1 MKRDRSV
8 ESGLAYET
16 PPPALVADAVADATN
31 GQAPPDSSTGIS
43 HDRAREL
50 ILEQSR
56 RLLPP
61 SEANALADHLVECDR
76 CFRFAQDVA
85 ELERKR
91 HSGELKR

>member
-8 ESGLAYET
+8 DSGLAYEI
-16 PPPALVADAVADATN
+16 PPPALLADASAGATDDD
-31 GQAPPDSSTGIS
+31 APPDALTHIG

-50 ILEQSR
+50 ILEQTR

-91 HSGELKR
+91 HSGELRR

>member
-1 MKRDRSV
+1 MKRERALD
-8 ESGLAYET
+8 SGLAYET
-16 PPPALVADAVADATN
+16 LPPALLADAFADTTD
-31 GQAPPDSSTGIS
+31 GHAPPDSSTGIG

-61 SEANALADHLVECDR
+61 SEANALADHLVACDR

>member
-16 PPPALVADAVADATN
+16 PPALLSDSLAGAANEDVPPDAVTSIGHA
-31 GQAPPDSSTGIS
+31 
-43 HDRAREL
+43 RAREL
-50 ILEQSR
+50 ILEQAR

-61 SEANALADHLVECDR
+61 SEANALAGHLVECDR
-76 CFRFAQDVA
+76 CFRFAQDAA
-85 ELERKR
+85 ELERRR

>member
-8 ESGLAYET
+8 DSGLAYET
-16 PPPALVADAVADATN
+16 PPPALLSDSFAGASDED
-31 GQAPPDSSTGIS
+31 APPDAVTSIG

-50 ILEQSR
+50 ILDQAR

>member
-8 ESGLAYET
+8 DSGLAYET
-16 PPPALVADAVADATN
+16 PPPALLSDAFAGEGDDD
-31 GQAPPDSSTGIS
+31 APPDAITGIG

-50 ILEQSR
+50 ILEQAR